1 MLQPEHI
8 AAYLETN
15 SSNTTTD
22 TKVVDFQV
30 EAGRIIKVNVL
41 QDN

>member
-1 MLQPEHI
+1 MLQPGTYRSI
-8 AAYLETN
+8 FRAN